1 MTNIDPERIAEL
13 TDRLEQELTDR
24 TPRSMEIFQRARL
37 VMPGGVPSS
46 FQEREPHP
54 IYVSG
59 GSGSKVTDV
68 DGNEYIDFHNGF
80 GVMVVG
86 HAHPAVVAAI
96 AKCARLGTHF
106 AAPNETSVRVAEELA
121 RRFRLPKVRFC
132 NSGTEATMDAV
143 HLARGFTG
151 KDCIVKIEGT
161 YHGHHDAVMV
171 SVKPPP
177 DKLGPLD
184 APASNPFSG
193 GIPRAE
199 TNLTLVVPFNDPDAL
214 ERLLSAR
221 DDIAG
226 VIIEPIML
234 NIGVVMPKPGYLEA
248 VREITA
254 RHGVVLIFDEVKTGI
269 TIAAGGAV
277 EYFGVVPDI
286 VCLAKAIG
294 GGVPTGAVLG
304 TEAIMATISEGKVK
318 QLGTFNGNPLSMAAA
333 EATLFEVMTP
343 EAYKRLGEAA
353 ERIEGG
359 CREVV
364 DRYGL
369 PAYVVGA
376 GAKGCVMFSEETI
389 TDYRSYMAHFRDDLN
404 NLGWLFHMNNG
415 VFMTPGGDEQ
425 WTLSVAHSD
434 ADLDHYAG
442 VFEEFAKSVTAS

>member
-1 MTNIDPERIAEL
+1 MTSLDPDRIPEL
-13 TDRLEQELTDR
+13 TARLEQELADR
-24 TPRSMEIFQRARL
+24 TPRSMALYQRAKL

-46 FQEREPHP
+46 FQAQPPHP
-54 IYVSG
+54 IYVTG
-59 GSGSKVTDV
+59 GSGSTVTDV

-86 HAHPAVVAAI
+86 HAHPAVAAAI
-96 AKCARLGTHF
+96 STTAAKGTHF
-106 AAPNETSVRVAEELA
+106 AAPNETSVRVAEELS

-143 HLARGFTG
+143 HLARGYTG
-151 KDCIVKIEGT
+151 KDYLVKIEGT

-184 APASNPFSG
+184 APSSNPFSG

-214 ERLLSAR
+214 DRLLSSR

-226 VIIEPIML
+226 VIVEPIML
-234 NIGVVMPKPGYLEA
+234 NIGVVMPRAGYLEA
-248 VREITA
+248 LREITA

-269 TIAAGGAV
+269 TIAPGGAV
-277 EYFGVVPDI
+277 EYFGVVPDV

-304 TEAIMATISEGKVK
+304 TEEIMALITDGTVK

-353 ERIEGG
+353 ERIEAG
-359 CREVV
+359 CRDVI

-369 PAYVVGA
+369 PAYTVGA
-376 GAKGCVMFSEETI
+376 LGKGCVMFSDSTI
-389 TDYRSYMAHFRDDLN
+389 TDYRSYAAHFREDLN
-404 NLGWLFHMNNG
+404 YLGWLFHMTGG

-434 ADLDHYAG
+434 ADLDLYVD
-442 VFEEFAKSVTAS
+442 VFEEFARSITV

>member
-1 MTNIDPERIAEL
+1 MTSLDPDRIAEL
-13 TDRLEQELTDR
+13 TARLEQELADR
-24 TPRSMEIFQRARL
+24 TPRSMALYRRAKL

-46 FQEREPHP
+46 FQAQPPHP
-54 IYVSG
+54 IYVTG
-59 GSGSKVTDV
+59 GRGSTVSDV

-86 HAHPAVVAAI
+86 HAHPAVAAAI
-96 AKCARLGTHF
+96 STTAAKGTHF
-106 AAPNETSVRVAEELA
+106 AAPNETSVRVAEELS

-143 HLARGFTG
+143 HLARGYTG
-151 KDCIVKIEGT
+151 KDYLVKIEGT

-184 APASNPFSG
+184 SPFSNPFSG

-214 ERLLSAR
+214 DRLLSSR

-226 VIIEPIML
+226 VIVEPIML
-234 NIGVVMPKPGYLEA
+234 NIGVVMPRAGYLEA
-248 VREITA
+248 LREITA

-269 TIAAGGAV
+269 TIAPGGAV
-277 EYFGVVPDI
+277 EYFGVVPDV

-304 TEAIMATISEGKVK
+304 TEEIMALIADGTVK

-353 ERIEGG
+353 ERIEAG
-359 CREVV
+359 CRDVI

-369 PAYVVGA
+369 PAYTVGA
-376 GAKGCVMFSEETI
+376 LGKGCVMFSDSTI
-389 TDYRSYMAHFRDDLN
+389 TDYRSYAAHFREDLN
-404 NLGWLFHMNNG
+404 YLGWLFHMTGG

-434 ADLDHYAG
+434 ADLDLYVD
-442 VFEEFAKSVTAS
+442 VFEEFARSITV